1 MEMQCTHIF
10 FTNVKKDE
18 LNFVFEIYLNLLIK
32 KKKQFSQNI
41 NFQNTLSSVIVV
53 VHAITLQSI

>member
-1 MEMQCTHIF
+1 MEIAVYTYIF
-10 FTNVKKDE
+10 HKREKR

-32 KKKQFSQNI
+32 KKKFSQNI

-53 VHAITLQSI
+53 VHAITLQSN

>member
-1 MEMQCTHIF
+1 MQCTHIF

-32 KKKQFSQNI
+32 KKKFSQNI

-53 VHAITLQSI
+53 VHAITLQSN